1 MNARIMFTFLPNAAG
16 PLIYA
21 FQGSDE
27 KWYKQQEM
35 QKCLI
40 SVLTLLNLAI
50 HEDELQRKL

>member
-1 MNARIMFTFLPNAAG
+1 MFTFLPNTAG

-27 KWYKQQEM
+27 KWCKQQEM
-35 QKCLI
+35 QKFLI

-50 HEDELQRKL
+50 HEDELRRKL